1 MHSSPTSYKSQINNV
16 DNRNMRIIHPLF
28 LFLLYLSQSVCYPQ
42 LWRSA
47 PLRCHKGQ
55 GYLWQVSDNDP
66 LIQVVPPASEA
77 TLWPPLI
84 GSPSLQWQA
93 KIFSSGSIGDLEE
106 ESKLL
111 LRASPCLAA
120 QAFITQKPAAVI
132 FILGF
137 VIYRSGKEAKEYSP
151 KSQKNR
157 SAITH
162 SPWWFFNLYSEPITR
177 TLGGITGS
185 LSRSPPA
192 TPPAIFS
199 QLVLELEPATFH
211 PLGLLLYT
219 LVHRLLQGFRRPCCF
234 TKKVTCWRPD
244 SHGNTSLFVWPD
256 NSLLRSAP
264 RLTWILLCSS
274 TYVLP
279 TMRFMLVLILSVTLL
294 FILSSCL

>member
-16 DNRNMRIIHPLF
+16 DDRNTRMIHPLF

-42 LWRSA
+42 LWKSA

-55 GYLWQVSDNDP
+55 GYLWQVSDNNP

-77 TLWPPLI
+77 TLWLPLI

-93 KIFSSGSIGDLEE
+93 KMSSSGSIGDLEE
-106 ESKLL
+106 ESEL
-111 LRASPCLAA
+111 LRATACLAA

-185 LSRSPPA
+185 LSHAHPPPPLQQSSP
-192 TPPAIFS
+192 
-199 QLVLELEPATFH
+199 
-211 PLGLLLYT
+211 
-219 LVHRLLQGFRRPCCF
+219 
-234 TKKVTCWRPD
+234 
-244 SHGNTSLFVWPD
+244 SLSWNLNPQ
-256 NSLLRSAP
+256 P
-264 RLTWILLCSS
+264 
-274 TYVLP
+274 
-279 TMRFMLVLILSVTLL
+279 
-294 FILSSCL
+294 FIHWACYCTH

>member
-1 MHSSPTSYKSQINNV
+1 MHSNPTSYKSQINNV
-16 DNRNMRIIHPLF
+16 DNSNMRMIHPLF

-111 LRASPCLAA
+111 RATPCLAA

-162 SPWWFFNLYSEPITR
+162 SP
-177 TLGGITGS
+177 
-185 LSRSPPA
+185 
-192 TPPAIFS
+192 
-199 QLVLELEPATFH
+199 
-211 PLGLLLYT
+211 
-219 LVHRLLQGFRRPCCF
+219 
-234 TKKVTCWRPD
+234 
-244 SHGNTSLFVWPD
+244 
-256 NSLLRSAP
+256 
-264 RLTWILLCSS
+264 
-274 TYVLP
+274 
-279 TMRFMLVLILSVTLL
+279 
-294 FILSSCL
+294 